1 MYLDIFWCV
10 GSLEYLYYIK
20 RLEVIVAWYVVDCA
34 PPESN
39 LSASLNKTVVKNNL
53 HARLSF
59 TFFPLLI
66 SHDFQGQWRTAA
78 AKQPKATCHRLS
90 PRGHPPHRRPD
101 LLAVSL
107 GRADIW
113 RGRVEDQ
120 AQQVVPSP
128 PFGVSLGRAPL
139 SSAMSA
145 ILRRHKLGPTAA
157 PISLP
162 FPRAVPTSSGIMW
175 RSVAGSALAAFRR
188 LPRPGTATTG
198 RVGDSRADT
207 SCFFSSFS

>member
-1 MYLDIFWCV
+1 
-10 GSLEYLYYIK
+10 
-20 RLEVIVAWYVVDCA
+20 VIVAWYVVDCA

-39 LSASLNKTVVKNNL
+39 LSASLNITVVENNL

-107 GRADIW
+107 GRADIR

-139 SSAMSA
+139 SPAVSATPAPIQAWPHRCPDLLA
-145 ILRRHKLGPTAA
+145 ISPSRADIQRGHVEERGRQCPRHKL
-157 PISLP
+157 
-162 FPRAVPTSSGIMW
+162 
-175 RSVAGSALAAFRR
+175 
-188 LPRPGTATTG
+188 
-198 RVGDSRADT
+198 DSRTDT